1 MQVLKLRRT
10 FDTCR
15 RLKSHVRQERSETD
29 FSVWKG
35 GIMYADEA
43 RSMMRLWDEE
53 ELEKAKAA
61 LVQRAAY
68 WKAIAE
74 WKPILKE
81 IKQTLE
87 DQPACLS
94 Q

>member
-1 MQVLKLRRT
+1 MQAAEIAPAARKERN
-10 FDTCR
+10 
-15 RLKSHVRQERSETD
+15 RL
-29 FSVWKG
+29 SVWKG
-35 GIMYADEA
+35 GMLYADEA
-43 RSMMRLWDEE
+43 RSMMRLRDEE

-61 LVQRAAY
+61 LVQRAAC

-81 IKQTLE
+81 IKQTLK